1 MIMEMHDIIM
11 HRAGRVT
18 MSTISIPPTDTHVAE
33 RRKLRL
39 LAVAGAAL
47 ATFAVWL
54 LADKVLGVDLRQP
67 AFGSMA
73 PQPLG
78 AGFVATVGA
87 GAALLGWAL
96 LALFERLSTRGGWLW
111 LLTSLAA
118 LVLSLGGPLSGD
130 GVSSADRLAL
140 VCMHLAAGAVV
151 IPLLYRGSPTRLSHA
166 DHREAG

>member
-1 MIMEMHDIIM
+1 
-11 HRAGRVT
+11 
-18 MSTISIPPTDTHVAE
+18 MSTLSIPTTDTHAAE

-47 ATFAVWL
+47 ATFVVWL

-67 AFGSMA
+67 AFGSTA
-73 PQPLG
+73 PQPLS

-87 GAALLGWAL
+87 AAALLGWAL
-96 LALFERLSTRGGWLW
+96 LALFERFSTRGGRLW

-118 LVLSLGGPLSGD
+118 LVLSLGGPLSSE

-140 VCMHLAAGAVV
+140 VCMHLAAASVV
-151 IPLLYRGSPTRLSHA
+151 IPLLYRSSPTRLSQA
-166 DHREAG
+166 NQREAG